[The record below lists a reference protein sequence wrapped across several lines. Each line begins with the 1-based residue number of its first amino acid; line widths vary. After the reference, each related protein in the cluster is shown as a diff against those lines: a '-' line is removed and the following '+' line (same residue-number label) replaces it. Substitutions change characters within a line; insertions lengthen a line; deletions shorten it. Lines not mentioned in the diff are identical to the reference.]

1 MTTPPS
7 DGPDR
12 AHRDGSGADHG
23 GGHRRLNGDSG
34 SVDRPPPERVGGD
47 DRVTGR
53 PTRRGAGKGDSFKG
67 VVKRT
72 LREFKEDNLTDWA
85 AALTYYGVLAIFPA
99 LLALVS
105 VLGLLGPSTIDSL
118 IKNLSSMSPGS
129 VRDLLT
135 TVLEQL
141 KSGQG
146 KALLALIIG
155 VVLALWSASGYV
167 AAFMRASNIVYD
179 IGEGRPVWKTLPVRL
194 GITAAVVILLALTAV
209 GVVFTGTL
217 AKKMGSVLGLGD
229 TAVTAWDIAKWPV
242 MLLLVV
248 VIITLLY
255 WAAPNVKRQIRR
267 VMPGG
272 LLAVVIWL
280 IASALFALYVA
291 NFSSY
296 NKTYGT
302 FATPIVA
309 LIWLWI
315 TNIAILLGLEFNAE
329 LERGRAINSGHAPGD
344 EPYAEPRD
352 TRKL

>member
-1 MTTPPS
+1 M
-7 DGPDR
+7 
-12 AHRDGSGADHG
+12 
-23 GGHRRLNGDSG
+23 
-34 SVDRPPPERVGGD
+34 DRPPPDRVGGD
-47 DRVTGR
+47 GR
-53 PTRRGAGKGDSFKG
+53 DTSRPARKGAGDGDSFKG

-105 VLGLLGPSTIDSL
+105 ILGLLGPSTIDSL

-141 KSGQG
+141 KGGQG

-217 AKKMGSVLGLGD
+217 AEKMGSVLGLGD

-296 NKTYGT
+296 NKTYGA

-329 LERGRAINSGHAPGD
+329 LERGRAINSGQAPGD

>member
-1 MTTPPS
+1 M
-7 DGPDR
+7 
-12 AHRDGSGADHG
+12 
-23 GGHRRLNGDSG
+23 
-34 SVDRPPPERVGGD
+34 
-47 DRVTGR
+47 
-53 PTRRGAGKGDSFKG
+53 
-67 VVKRT
+67 KRT

-118 IKNLSSMSPGS
+118 IKNLSGIAPGS
-129 VRDLLT
+129 VRSILT

-141 KSGQG
+141 KGGQG

-155 VVLALWSASGYV
+155 VALALWSASGYV
-167 AAFMRASNIVYD
+167 AAFMRASNVVYD
-179 IGEGRPVWKTLPVRL
+179 IGEGRPVWKALWVRL
-194 GITAAVVILLALTAV
+194 GITVAVVILLALTAV
-209 GVVFTGTL
+209 GVVFTGTV
-217 AKKMGSVLGLGD
+217 AKKMGSILGLGD
-229 TAVTAWDIAKWPV
+229 TAVTVWNVAKWPV
-242 MLLLVV
+242 MLILVALSV
-248 VIITLLY
+248 MVLY
-255 WAAPNVKRQIRR
+255 WAAPNVRRRIRR
-267 VMPGG
+267 VLPGG
-272 LLAVVIWL
+272 VLAVVLWL

-309 LIWLWI
+309 LIWLWL

-329 LERGRAINSGHAPGD
+329 LERGRAIDSGHPPGD

-352 TRKL
+352 TRNL

>member
-1 MTTPPS
+1 MATPSS
-7 DGPDR
+7 DGPDHAR
-12 AHRDGSGADHG
+12 HDVNSADHVG
-23 GGHRRLNGDSG
+23 GAG
-34 SVDRPPPERVGGD
+34 RPPHDGD
-47 DRVTGR
+47 DAGGR
-53 PTRRGAGKGDSFKG
+53 SRGDAAEGGSFKG
-67 VVKRT
+67 AVRRT

-105 VLGLLGPSTIDSL
+105 ILGLLGPATIDSL
-118 IKNLSSMSPGS
+118 IKNLSSSAPGS
-129 VRDLLT
+129 MREILT

-141 KSGQG
+141 KGGRG

-179 IGEGRPVWKTLPVRL
+179 IGEGRPVWKTLPVRF
-194 GITAAVVILLALTAV
+194 GITVAVVILLALTSV
-209 GVVFTGTL
+209 GVVFTGPL
-217 AKKMGSVLGLGD
+217 AKKMGSFLGLGD
-229 TAVTAWDIAKWPV
+229 TVVTAWNIAKWPV
-242 MLLLVV
+242 MFVLVV
-248 VIITLLY
+248 LIIMLLY

-267 VMPGG
+267 VVPGG
-272 LLAVVIWL
+272 VLAVVIWL
-280 IASALFALYVA
+280 IASALFGLYVA

-296 NKTYGT
+296 NKTYGA

-309 LIWLWI
+309 LIWLWL

-329 LERGRAINSGHAPGD
+329 LERGRAIDSGHPPGD